1 MSAYKTAVIRLGE
14 SEYRRLRDAEEQLR
28 LMELSQADRENET
41 SMDPAI
47 FERIAGQN
55 KNRNREFQNAIGSLD
70 QEVKA
75 IERNTTQWVQSQL
88 QQVEVQIEQSQEQF
102 AGRNDQ
108 ILSAL
113 IDQFNDAIGQHSQDL
128 SQQFMQ
134 QESRLESI
142 ETRLDLYRQ
151 EAKKWIEASTKLHEF
166 ILDHYN
172 LDANTANALEFEV
185 QRLNI
190 AIDQFN
196 QGLVESACSAGL
208 ENYFYF
214 SQIHAQLEAKEVMR
228 MVHYE
233 RLVGLAAQIRD
244 RIERQLHVHA
254 MDVDGNELSEV
265 INVDF
270 WTEGAY
276 ADLVDDFN
284 ELLAFISNHPGLMEA
299 DIEENRNRLIDIE
312 TRSIELVTQ
321 ARMGVLSSQL
331 RFNIAQIV
339 VQALETQ
346 GFNLEEARFNRSDYR
361 DAFTATTR
369 NLSGNEVV
377 VTIDPSPNLEEGGK
391 LHIASTDGTLITEH
405 ELLQR
410 NREIFKAIDDAGLDV
425 SNIQA
430 GDSPIQE
437 GPVENKRIQHTDG
450 HRIHNPLE
458 KNSHGRR

>member
-14 SEYRRLRDAEEQLR
+14 SEYLRLRDAEEQLR
-28 LMELSQADRENET
+28 LIELSQADRENEDRI
-41 SMDPAI
+41 DPSI

-55 KNRNREFQNAIGSLD
+55 KDRNREFQNAIGSLD
-70 QEVKA
+70 QEVRA

-88 QQVEVQIEQSQEQF
+88 KQVEVQIEQSQEHDH
-102 AGRNDQ
+102 ARNDQ
-108 ILSAL
+108 LLTAL
-113 IDQFNDAIGQHSQDL
+113 IDQFNEAIGQHSHDL
-128 SQQFMQ
+128 SQQFML

-142 ETRLDLYRQ
+142 ETRVDLYRN
-151 EAKKWIEASTKLHEF
+151 EAKKWIEASSKLHEF
-166 ILDHYN
+166 ILDHYS
-172 LDANTANALEFEV
+172 LDADTANAIEFEV

-196 QGLVESACSAGL
+196 QGLVESACGAGL

-214 SQIHAQLEAKEVMR
+214 SQIHARLEAQEVLR

-233 RLVGLAAQIRD
+233 RLVELAAQIRD

-265 INVDF
+265 IDVDF

-276 ADLVDDFN
+276 GDLVDDFN
-284 ELLAFISNHPGLMEA
+284 KLLASISNQPGLMDA
-299 DIEENRNRLIDIE
+299 DIEENRNLLIEIE
-312 TRSIELVTQ
+312 TRSVELVTQ

-377 VTIDPSPNLEEGGK
+377 VTIDPSPNLAEGGK
-391 LHIASTDGTLITEH
+391 LHIASTDSTLITEH

-410 NREIFKAIDDAGLDV
+410 NQEIFKAIDEAGLDV
-425 SNIQA
+425 SNIQS
-430 GDSPIQE
+430 GDSPVQASSIE
-437 GPVENKRIQHTDG
+437 GLRNQRPGG